1 MREGR
6 KEGRT
11 GVSEAPSQYVLIV
24 IVIDV
29 INGLYMY
36 VCCVLCSPGEEERE
50 RDSRQQQTN
59 EGRRCCGALMLLLDL
74 TRLDLT

>member
-24 IVIDV
+24 IVIVIDV
-29 INGLYMY
+29 INGLYMC
-36 VCCVLCSPGEEERE
+36 VCCVLCSPGEEERERE

-74 TRLDLT
+74 T